1 MNSKQAKEFIK
12 ALDAIVAEK
21 GIDKQIVIEAM
32 EAAMAN
38 AYKKNTGIPNVKA
51 KVNDETGQIRLFTYK
66 TVVSLDPYENED
78 GEEVIPVL
86 DENTQIT
93 LDEARKIV
101 DDIQIGETIDT
112 EVKII
117 PEEFGRVAVL
127 SAKQIIVQKVKEA
140 EKELVN
146 QEFGDKQDEILIG
159 TLSREDS
166 KNYYVDLGRAHGVL
180 PKDEIIPGEKLEMGS
195 SIKVY
200 VSKVEMGTKG
210 IFILLSRSHYGFVK
224 RLLENEIPE
233 LSDGTVVLYSV
244 ARDAGN
250 RSKIAVYSDYDKV
263 DPVGAIIGEK
273 GSRINRVLSQLNGEK
288 IDVILYD
295 KDPVKF
301 IQNALSP
308 AKDVEVRI
316 VDEKNREAL
325 AIVNDENSSLAIGK
339 KGQNVKL
346 ASRLTKY
353 KITIKKIGEL
363 NEE

>member
-12 ALDAIVAEK
+12 AVDSLVAEK
-21 GIDKQIVIEAM
+21 GIDKKIVIEGM

-38 AYKKNTGIPNVKA
+38 AYKKNTGIQNVKA
-51 KVNDETGQIRLFTYK
+51 TVNPETGQIRLFTYR
-66 TVVSLDPYENED
+66 TVVEAIDEEDKDNESIISLED
-78 GEEVIPVL
+78 
-86 DENTQIT
+86 
-93 LDEARKIV
+93 ARKIV
-101 DDIQIGETIDT
+101 DDIQVGETIDT

-140 EKELVN
+140 EKNLVTE
-146 QEFGDKQDEILIG
+146 EFQDKQDEILVG

-180 PKDEIIPGEKLEMGS
+180 PKDEIIPGEKLVMGS

-200 VSKVEMGTKG
+200 VSKIEFGSKG
-210 IFILLSRSHYGFVK
+210 LFILLSRSHYGFVK
-224 RLLENEIPE
+224 RLLESEIPE

-250 RSKIAVYSDYDKV
+250 RSKIAVYSEYDKV

-273 GSRINRVLSQLNGEK
+273 GSRINRVLEQLNGEK

-308 AKDVEVRI
+308 AKDVDVRI

-353 KITIKKIGEL
+353 KISIKKIGEL
-363 NEE
+363 DED

>member
-1 MNSKQAKEFIK
+1 MNSKQAKEFVN
-12 ALDAIVAEK
+12 ALNAIVSEK
-21 GIDKQIVIEAM
+21 GIDKSIIIEGM

-38 AYKKNTGIPNVKA
+38 AYRKNTGVQNVKA
-51 KVNDETGQIRLFTYK
+51 TVNDETGQIRLFTYK
-66 TVVSLDPYENED
+66 TVVEEVENE
-78 GEEVIPVL
+78 EE
-86 DENTQIT
+86 QIS
-93 LDEARKIV
+93 LEEARKII
-101 DDIQIGETIDT
+101 DDINIDETIDT

-140 EKELVN
+140 EKALITED
-146 QEFGDKQDEILIG
+146 FKDKQDEILIG
-159 TLSREDS
+159 TLSREDA

-180 PKDEIIPGEKLEMGS
+180 PKDEIIPGEKLKMGS

-200 VSKVEMGTKG
+200 VSKIEMGPKG

-233 LSDGTVVLYSV
+233 LGDGTVMLYSV

-250 RSKIAVYSDYDKV
+250 RSKIAVYTDYDKV
-263 DPVGAIIGEK
+263 DPVGAVIGER
-273 GSRINRVLSQLNGEK
+273 GARINRVLEQLNGEK

-308 AKDVEVRI
+308 AKDVDVRI
-316 VDEKNREAL
+316 IDEKNREAL

-346 ASRLTKY
+346 ASRLTRY
-353 KITIKKIGEL
+353 KISIKKVGEL
-363 NEE
+363 DYE